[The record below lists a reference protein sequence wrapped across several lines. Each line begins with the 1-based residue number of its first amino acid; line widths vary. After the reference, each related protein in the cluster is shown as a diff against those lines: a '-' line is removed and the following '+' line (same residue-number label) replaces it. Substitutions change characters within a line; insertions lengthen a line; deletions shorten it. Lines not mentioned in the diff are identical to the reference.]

1 MITAVK
7 TKKVI
12 FYRVKKNGM
21 IVTKQIVKKYAQ
33 FIIPL
38 FCIYIHIKSSIN

>member
-21 IVTKQIVKKYAQ
+21 IVAKQIVKKYAQ
-33 FIIPL
+33 VLYLYFAY
-38 FCIYIHIKSSIN
+38 IYTYKIFD